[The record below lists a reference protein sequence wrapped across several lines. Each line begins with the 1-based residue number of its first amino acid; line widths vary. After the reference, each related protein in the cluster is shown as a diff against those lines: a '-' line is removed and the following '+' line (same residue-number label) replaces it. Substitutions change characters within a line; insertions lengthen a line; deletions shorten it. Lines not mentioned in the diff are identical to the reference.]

1 MKKPPFIKLTFAPL
15 QFYMLPPLFF
25 ILSICLAPS
34 TTALGNETDHSALL
48 AIKSRLVAHD
58 AGVFRS
64 WNHSLHHCSWNGVTC
79 ERKYNRVIQLNL
91 SSRGLVGTI
100 SPFIGNLSFLKNL
113 TLYNNSLVGHIPPE
127 IGRLFRLQSL
137 LLFNNTISGEI
148 PSNLSACYNLQRLS
162 IGFNK
167 LEGKLPPELRALSK
181 LKFLGLHFN
190 NLVGPLFEIIANI
203 TSLEGISAAGNY
215 FMGHIP
221 TNIGKMRNLNLF
233 MIDGNEIS
241 GTIPTSIL
249 NCSLL
254 TTLEV
259 SYNKLHGELPPNIG
273 LKLPNLVNLHIYS
286 NQFSGTFPN
295 SLLNL
300 TSIESIILGANNF
313 VGIVPHDF
321 GRLQNLTWLI
331 LESNHFEGDINL
343 IGNLVNCTK
352 LGVLELSENNFT
364 GILPESMSNLSTSI
378 WTIELNH
385 CGFRG
390 NIPKHISNLVS
401 LRELSL
407 SNNELI
413 GFIPPDLGK
422 LQYLQHIDFGS
433 NRLTDFI
440 PESLGNIS
448 RLSELYLNNNRLE
461 GSISPSLGDCQS
473 LLFLDLSHNHLNGTL
488 ELFKGSTKFV
498 MVDLYDNR
506 LEGSIPQ
513 EIGNQINLVK
523 LFMSRNKLSG
533 IIPNGLGHC
542 LSLQTLYISDNSLH
556 GIIPTSFS
564 SLGSLQ
570 LVDLSMN
577 NLSGTIPTYF
587 INFSQ
592 LERLNF
598 SYNNFE
604 GIVPTTG
611 VFANISA
618 ISFDGNVKLCGGIPG
633 LHLPRCKLPMETK
646 KRRKIYHAVKLAV
659 SIICALFGVLIIM
672 AWLYLKCYGKK
683 RVPAASGSTKEA
695 LVKVSYDM
703 LLKATNGFSSENLVG
718 VGSFGSVFRGTL
730 NGNTVAVKVLNLQ
743 TRGASKSFMAE
754 CKALRNVRHR
764 NLVGIITAC
773 SSIDY
778 QRNEFKALVYE
789 FMPNGSLDGWL
800 HGNRVENITLLQRV
814 DIAIDVAHA
823 LSYLHHDCEIP
834 IIHCDLKPTNILLDD
849 NMVAR
854 VGDFGLAK
862 FLAHLRHS
870 NQSSSIGV
878 RGTVGYVAPEYGLGN
893 EPCPK
898 GDIYSYGILVLELM
912 TGKRPTNHMFQ
923 EDYNLHSYTEA
934 AFPDNVLQIVDPTL
948 IVYDGEISEE
958 EEEFDD
964 IRAIQQAIAQRR
976 VECIVSMTSVG
987 IACSKHLPQD
997 RMTISEAIRKLQAA
1011 RDHLCNGRRNRKFIP
1026 RGTMTNDKSPS
1037 F

>member
-295 SLLNL
+295 SILNL
-300 TSIESIILGANNF
+300 TSNESIILGANNF

-331 LESNHFEGDINL
+331 LEYNHFEGDINL
-343 IGNLVNCTK
+343 IGSLVNCTK
-352 LGVLELSENNFT
+352 LRVL
-364 GILPESMSNLSTSI
+364 
-378 WTIELNH
+378 
-385 CGFRG
+385 
-390 NIPKHISNLVS
+390 
-401 LRELSL
+401 
-407 SNNELI
+407 
-413 GFIPPDLGK
+413 
-422 LQYLQHIDFGS
+422 GS
-433 NRLTDFI
+433 V
-440 PESLGNIS
+440 LGNIS
-448 RLSELYLNNNRLE
+448 RLSKLYLYNNRLE
-461 GSISPSLGDCQS
+461 GGISRSLGDCQS
-473 LLFLDLSHNHLNGTL
+473 LLFVDLSHNHLNGTL

-506 LEGSIPQ
+506 LEGSIPLK
-513 EIGNQINLVK
+513 IGNQINLVE
-523 LFMSRNKLSG
+523 LSMSRNKLSG
-533 IIPNGLGHC
+533 VIPNGLGHC
-542 LSLQTLYISDNSLH
+542 LSLQTLYISDNSLQ

-577 NLSGTIPTYF
+577 NLSGTIPNYF
-587 INFSQ
+587 SNFSQ
-592 LERLNF
+592 LERLNL
-598 SYNNFE
+598 SYKNFE

-618 ISFDGNVKLCGGIPG
+618 ISFDGNVELCGGIPG
-633 LHLPRCKLPMETK
+633 LHLPRCKLPKETK
-646 KRRKIYHAVKLAV
+646 NRRKTYRAVKLAV
-659 SIICALFGVLIIM
+659 SIICALFGVLIIT
-672 AWLYLKCYGKK
+672 AWCIL
-683 RVPAASGSTKEA
+683 RHAT
-695 LVKVSYDM
+695 
-703 LLKATNGFSSENLVG
+703 TNGFSSENLVG

-730 NGNTVAVKVLNLQ
+730 NGNTVAIKVLNLQ

-764 NLVGIITAC
+764 NLVGIVTAC
-773 SSIDY
+773 SSIDH
-778 QRNEFKALVYE
+778 QRNDFKALVYE
-789 FMPNGSLDGWL
+789 FMPNGNIDERL
-800 HGNRVENITLLQRV
+800 HRNIVENITLLQRV
-814 DIAIDVAHA
+814 DIAID
-823 LSYLHHDCEIP
+823 IW
-834 IIHCDLKPTNILLDD
+834 
-849 NMVAR
+849 
-854 VGDFGLAK
+854 LAK
-862 FLAHLRHS
+862 FLTHPQHP
-870 NQSSSIGV
+870 NQNSSIGV
-878 RGTVGYVAPEYGLGN
+878 RGTVGYTAPE
-893 EPCPK
+893 
-898 GDIYSYGILVLELM
+898 
-912 TGKRPTNHMFQ
+912 
-923 EDYNLHSYTEA
+923 A
-934 AFPDNVLQIVDPTL
+934 AIPDNILEIVDPTL
-948 IVYDGEISEE
+948 LVDNNEINEE
-958 EEEFDD
+958 GVDD
-964 IRAIQQAIAQRR
+964 IRAIQATNQRR
-976 VECIVSMTSVG
+976 FACIVDVISVG
-987 IACSKHLPQD
+987 VACSKHSPQD
-997 RMTISEAIRKLQAA
+997 RMKINEAISKLQTA
-1011 RDHLCNGRRNRKFIP
+1011 RDNLRNGRRNRNYST
-1026 RGTMTNDKSPS
+1026 RGE
-1037 F
+1037 